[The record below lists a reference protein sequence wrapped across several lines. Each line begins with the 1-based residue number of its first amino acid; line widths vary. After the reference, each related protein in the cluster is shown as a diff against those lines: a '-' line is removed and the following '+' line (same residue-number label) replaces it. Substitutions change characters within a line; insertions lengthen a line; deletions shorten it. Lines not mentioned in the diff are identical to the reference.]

1 MKTLLPVPAVSAAR
15 RVQQWV
21 CVNDR
26 AARLIT
32 WLVFAVLVVFGIT
45 TSSVGISELRQDP
58 AHPLG
63 WQFGRSRPIRSDEI
77 HAFSAIVISI
87 LATHGAP
94 SLSPLAARADL
105 VHRFPTDGFFEQ
117 FVFFDSTMLRAAG
130 IIPEQM
136 LFAAHWW
143 LPSLILL
150 LAMPAW
156 FHQLGRARRYGWLAA
171 ILIVLSPSAAWW
183 SMQPVALIAYTLGGC
198 VLMIAAFQRFSKGQ
212 RVVPV
217 ALAVLGGI
225 LIAGLP
231 TFYAPW
237 SLMLGLPVLIG
248 STLWIL
254 LRQGDWGPRLKSVLI
269 TGATAVVF
277 GGGTLFEN
285 REGLQAL
292 LGTVYPGSR
301 RGEAD
306 PQPVGRIL
314 GAPAL
319 GPLQSSE
326 PVGIN
331 ASELSSSFTVFFVW
345 IFVILLAAR
354 WRPEWRGNVVEWTF
368 GAWSVLWIA
377 WITMDLGPGSRQIPL
392 LNLVTPP
399 RAAQVVGVLAII
411 LVALLL
417 SKWTPP
423 ASWRV
428 PLLAAGACALLTGYA
443 ASLLKASDLP
453 SISTLLIILAS
464 AGVGVAVAALTKY
477 PNRLWPLFL
486 CAVLAALPVARAN
499 PVLAGLGDLRASD
512 TAKTVAA
519 QAPDARA
526 AGKLWAADTP
536 ALNTLLLANGMPSLS
551 GLQRSGPDATAWQKL
566 DPELAFSNKW
576 NRGGGYIF
584 FAWTPGQKRIFDT
597 NDFDAVGV
605 SIDPC
610 ELKEAWQNLDRIVS
624 SRPLS
629 AGCLVLDSEIQWQGK
644 PAYVYA
650 FS

>member
-1 MKTLLPVPAVSAAR
+1 MRFPTPVAEAGR
-15 RVQQWV
+15 RFHRWV
-21 CVNDR
+21 CVHDR
-26 AARLIT
+26 LARLIT
-32 WLVFAVLVVFGIT
+32 VLVFVVFVLFGIT
-45 TSSVGISELRQDP
+45 TSNVGISELRQDP
-58 AHPLG
+58 SHPLG
-63 WQFGRSRPIRSDEI
+63 WQFGKSRPIRSDEI

-117 FVFFDSTMLRAAG
+117 FVFFDSTMLRAAAV
-130 IIPEQM
+130 IPEHM

-150 LAMPAW
+150 LAMPTW
-156 FHQLGRARRYGWLAA
+156 FHQLGRSRRFGWFAA
-171 ILIVLSPSAAWW
+171 ILIVLSPSSAWW
-183 SMQPVALIAYTLGGC
+183 SLMPVALIAYTLGGC
-198 VLMIAAFQRFSKGQ
+198 VLMIAAFQRFQKGQ
-212 RVVPV
+212 RLAPV
-217 ALAVLGGI
+217 AMAILGGI

-237 SLMLGLPVLIG
+237 SLLLGLPVLIG

-254 LRQGDWGPRLKSVLI
+254 LRGGGWAPRLKAILI
-269 TGATAVVF
+269 TGGTAVVF
-277 GGGTLFEN
+277 GLGTLFEN

-292 LGTVYPGSR
+292 FNTVYPGSR
-301 RGEAD
+301 RVESD
-306 PQPVGRIL
+306 PQPLGRLL

-319 GPLQSSE
+319 GPLQYSE

-345 IFVILLAAR
+345 ILVILLAAQ
-354 WRPEWRGNVVEWTF
+354 WRLTFRDNIVEWTF
-368 GAWSVLWIA
+368 GTWSALWIV
-377 WITMDLGPGSRQIPL
+377 WITLDLGPMSQKFPL

-399 RAAQVVGVLAII
+399 RAGQVVGVLAVI
-411 LVALLL
+411 LLGLLL
-417 SKWTPP
+417 SRWSPP

-428 PLLAAGACALLTGYA
+428 PLLAGAACGLATGYA

-453 SISTLLIILAS
+453 ALSTGLILLVA
-464 AGVGVAVAALTKY
+464 AAVAVAVAAVTKY
-477 PNRLWPLFL
+477 PQRLWPLAL
-486 CAVLAALPVARAN
+486 CLLLAALPVARAN

-512 TAKTVAA
+512 TARAVAA
-519 QAPDARA
+519 QAPAARSE
-526 AGKLWAADTP
+526 GKLWAADTP

-551 GLQRSGPDATAWQKL
+551 GLQRSGPDVAAWQKL
-566 DPELAFSNKW
+566 DPESAHADKW

-584 FAWTPGQKRIFDT
+584 FGWTPGQPTSYIT

-610 ELKEAWQNLDRIVS
+610 TLKSAWQNLDRIVS
-624 SRPLS
+624 SQPLE
-629 AGCLVLDSEIQWQGK
+629 APCLTLDSELQWRGK

-650 FS
+650 VS